1 MYTKEELQTM
11 EKQKTALLTLRIS
24 QEKIDD
30 MKSRAESFGTSLNRF
45 ASVLLDSGLVVADE
59 YLKKLGK

>member
-1 MYTKEELQTM
+1 MKN
-11 EKQKTALLTLRIS
+11 QKTALLTLRIP

-30 MKSRAESFGTSLNRF
+30 MKSRADSLGTSLNRL

-59 YLKKLGK
+59 YMKKLGK